1 MFISEFYEEE
11 SLKNMISEIYKSR
24 DAKNESF
31 KRMPGLF
38 TMLDKLGV
46 QRGDYHI
53 HLTDPSFPKKGF
65 PIDHAFLVSSF
76 HFLNLFIIAIM

>member
-46 QRGDYHI
+46 QR
-53 HLTDPSFPKKGF
+53 
-65 PIDHAFLVSSF
+65 
-76 HFLNLFIIAIM
+76 